1 MDTVEKISQELQA
14 RGQKITRQRL
24 AVMEVLA
31 RSDIPLTV
39 EEIFLKVRAAGE
51 NSSLATVYR
60 NLKILLENGLVSRE
74 GLLADKALYRLCHQ
88 EHSHDLICLGCRK
101 VVKIEEC
108 PLGKFAESIGQ
119 KEGFQVTEHRM
130 ALYGYCRD
138 CHRKIKKEES

>member
-1 MDTVEKISQELQA
+1 MDIVEKISQELQA

-74 GLLADKALYRLCHQ
+74 GLLEDKALYRLCH
-88 EHSHDLICLGCRK
+88 EKHCHDLICLGCRK

-108 PLGKFAESIGQ
+108 PLGEFVQSIGQ

-138 CHRKIKKEES
+138 FHPKKQGED